1 MFLEI
6 NNLKKSFGTGE
17 SRVEVLKGIQFSVE
31 KGEFVAIMGE
41 SGSGKTTLLNILAT
55 LDKDQKTISLTSF
68 MTRRTAVRS

>member
-31 KGEFVAIMGE
+31 KGEIM
-41 SGSGKTTLLNILAT
+41 I
-55 LDKDQKTISLTSF
+55 TIPYIMSPK
-68 MTRRTAVRS
+68 

>member
-31 KGEFVAIMGE
+31 KVKSVFSSV
-41 SGSGKTTLLNILAT
+41 SGSGKSTLLNIIGGIDEADSGSIVIEGEKLR
-55 LDKDQKTISLTSF
+55 I
-68 MTRRTAVRS
+68 

>member
-31 KGEFVAIMGE
+31 KVKSVFSSVHPVPV
-41 SGSGKTTLLNILAT
+41 N
-55 LDKDQKTISLTSF
+55 
-68 MTRRTAVRS
+68 RHC